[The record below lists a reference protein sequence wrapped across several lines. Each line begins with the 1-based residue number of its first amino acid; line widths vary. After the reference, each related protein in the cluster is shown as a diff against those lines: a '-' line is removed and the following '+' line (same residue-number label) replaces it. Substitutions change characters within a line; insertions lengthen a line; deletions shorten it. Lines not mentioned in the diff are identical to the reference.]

1 MNISNDD
8 EMKELYSTKL
18 NEFYEIGIMK
28 PIHSLRVNDKD
39 TFIQMMTVTELLR
52 IKAEIDQFKQ
62 GMECLGVVSAIQWY
76 PDLLKGFFTVGKK
89 VLLTAG
95 TYLSFRELMH

>member
-18 NEFYEIGIMK
+18 NEFYEIDIMK
-28 PIHSLRVNDKD
+28 SIHSLRVNDKE

-52 IKAEIDQFKQ
+52 IKAKIDQFKQ
-62 GMECLGVVSAIQWY
+62 RMECLGIFSAIQWY
-76 PDLLKGFFTVGKK
+76 PDLLYCRKEDSSNSR
-89 VLLTAG
+89 
-95 TYLSFRELMH
+95 YLSFRELMH

>member
-1 MNISNDD
+1 MHIFNDD

-28 PIHSLRVNDKD
+28 PIHSLRVNDKE
-39 TFIQMMTVTELLR
+39 TFIQMMTVTELLT

-62 GMECLGVVSAIQWY
+62 GMECLGIVSAIQWY
-76 PDLLKGFFTVGKK
+76 PDLLKDFFTVGTKI
-89 VLLTAG
+89 LLTVG
-95 TYLSFRELMH
+95 T